1 MKHRRLRIL
10 ALAGTLAV
18 LLELLVFQP
27 WAMDGLSLIGE
38 KVAGRRPVLTWRQLA
53 GLMAPEMMWVSKL
66 RADGAAPCPVLW
78 RTNLGDFWG
87 RARDD
92 ELLHLLVAEHLVNSE
107 YQEPPVFVR
116 QGDVVLD
123 AGAHLG
129 TFSRLALERGAR
141 LVIAFEPEPTN
152 CACFKRTFRKE
163 IAEGRVI
170 LIEAALWDSP
180 GTLDFA
186 PPEPVN
192 SGTGSAAHGGGSLK
206 VPATTVDAEIARLGT
221 RLDFIKMDTEGAEPH
236 IIRGARATI
245 TRFRPRMAISTEHTE
260 EDWVLIPTTVLSVKR
275 DYHLK
280 PGRSTMFFY

>member
-38 KVAGRRPVLTWRQLA
+38 KVAGRRPMLTWRQLA

-66 RADGAAPCPVLW
+66 RADGAAPCPALW

-92 ELLHLLVAEHLVNSE
+92 ELLHLLVAEHLVNSV
-107 YQEPPVFVR
+107 YQEPPVVVR

-152 CACFKRTFRKE
+152 CACFKRTFHRE

-180 GTLDFA
+180 GTLEFA
-186 PPEPVN
+186 PPDPTN
-192 SGTGSAAHGGGSLK
+192 SGTGSTALGGGSLK

-221 RLDFIKMDTEGAEPH
+221 RVDFIKMDTEGAEPH

-245 TRFRPRMAISTEHTE
+245 TRFRPRMAISAEHTL

-275 DYHLK
+275 DYHMK
-280 PGRSTMFFY
+280 PGTSTMFFY

>member
-1 MKHRRLRIL
+1 M
-10 ALAGTLAV
+10 
-18 LLELLVFQP
+18 
-27 WAMDGLSLIGE
+27 GE
-38 KVAGRRPVLTWRQLA
+38 KATGRRPVLTWRQLA
-53 GLMAPEMMWVSKL
+53 GLMRPGMMWVSKL

-87 RARDD
+87 RVRDD
-92 ELLHLLVAEHLVNSE
+92 ELLHLLVAEHLVDSV
-107 YQEPPVFVR
+107 YQEPPVVVR
-116 QGDVVLD
+116 AGDVVLD

-141 LVIAFEPEPTN
+141 LVIAFEPDPTN
-152 CACFKRTFRKE
+152 CACFKRTFRRE

-180 GTLDFA
+180 GTLEFA
-186 PPEPVN
+186 PPQSIN

-245 TRFRPRMAISTEHTE
+245 TRFRPRMAISTEHTI
-260 EDWVLIPTTVLSVKR
+260 EDWVLIPTTVLSVR
-275 DYHLK
+275 REYHLK